1 MTLFKYLALC
11 VDEIRRDGPGQ
22 MALDEALLESAALP
36 TLRIYR
42 WDGPAVSFGCS
53 QSLSTVRC
61 LHPNLPLVRRW
72 TGGGIV
78 EHKGDWTFSLVVP
91 TGETLATLR
100 PTETYRRIHEAL
112 RTALAQLDLP
122 TRLVQADDCRTGA
135 ACFTAPALHDIHNA
149 QGEKLCGGA
158 QRRTRRGFLHQGSL
172 QLVAVPE
179 DFGHRLAK
187 TLASAVIT
195 PALEASTCNR
205 AKVLRREKYASL
217 SWTEKVP

>member
-1 MTLFKYLALC
+1 MTLFNNLALC
-11 VDEIRRDGPGQ
+11 VDEIRRDGPEQ
-22 MALDEALLESAALP
+22 MALDEALLESVSLP
-36 TLRIYR
+36 TLRVYR

-53 QSLSTVRC
+53 QSLAAVRS
-61 LHPNLPLVRRW
+61 LHPELPLVRRW

-78 EHKGDWTFSLVVP
+78 EHRGDWTFSLVVP

-112 RTALAQLDLP
+112 QIALAELDVA
-122 TRLVQADDCRTGA
+122 TRLVEADDCRTGA

-172 QLVAVPE
+172 QGVVLSK
-179 DFGHRLAK
+179 DFGRQLAE
-187 TLASAVIT
+187 TMASEVTTPAEEASA
-195 PALEASTCNR
+195 LDR
-205 AKVLRREKYASL
+205 AKFLRREKYATL